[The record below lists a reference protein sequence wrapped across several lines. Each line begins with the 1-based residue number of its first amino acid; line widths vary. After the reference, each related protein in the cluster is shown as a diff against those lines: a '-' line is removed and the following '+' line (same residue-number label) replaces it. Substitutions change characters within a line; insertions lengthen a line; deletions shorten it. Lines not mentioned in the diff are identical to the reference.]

1 MVRFF
6 VLSCYIPA
14 AGLSITEQTGFIC
27 ASLTPS
33 PLNLSHLNTPDCM
46 MVRHQGGFI
55 TMSDYGLWT
64 LLPILTVLILALIT
78 KRTLEPLIVGTLVA
92 YVIICGWAFPQG
104 WMDAFFRVAS
114 SRDHQWVFMVCGLFG
129 SLITLLGASHG
140 TLGFSKV
147 LGRLCR
153 GPRSTLLVTW
163 IMGILIFVDDYLNI
177 MTLSTCM
184 KKLTDRNRV
193 PRETLS
199 YIIDST
205 GAPVCAL
212 LPFSTWAIFF
222 SGLFFQEQGVAQLGY
237 TSAIDTFIHV
247 IPYIFYAIAAVIIVP
262 LFSFGLVPKLGRMKT
277 AYQRVRDT
285 GKVYSPDCAD
295 LNMEEEDEDGDGPEL
310 QGSLV
315 DFLLPVGV
323 LIFLAITTGELFL
336 AVLAAIAAC
345 FLLYIPRKKLSLT
358 RFCDLAMHGFC
369 KMVPTLAIIYFAF
382 VMQEAMTDIGM
393 AAYVINAVT
402 PYMSAGVFPVI
413 TFLLVALLNFST
425 GSVWGIPAIVT
436 PIILPLAF
444 SIGAEPML
452 TMGAIVS
459 GAVLGSH
466 ACFYSDATVLTSS
479 CCKMQNM
486 DHALSQMPYALMA
499 AAVSTGGYLVGGLIL

>member
-1 MVRFF
+1 M
-6 VLSCYIPA
+6 
-14 AGLSITEQTGFIC
+14 
-27 ASLTPS
+27 
-33 PLNLSHLNTPDCM
+33 
-46 MVRHQGGFI
+46 
-55 TMSDYGLWT
+55 DYGLLT
-64 LLPILTVLILALIT
+64 LLPIIVVLVLALKT
-78 KRTLEPLIVGTLVA
+78 KRTLEPLIVGTFVA
-92 YVIICGWAFPQG
+92 YIVICGWNFPTG
-104 WMDAFFRVAS
+104 WMDAFFSVAS
-114 SRDHQWVFMVCGLFG
+114 DRDHQWVFMVCALFG

-140 TLGFSKV
+140 TLGFSKW
-147 LGRLCR
+147 LEKLCR
-153 GPRSTLLVTW
+153 GPKSTLIVTW

-184 KKLTDRNRV
+184 KKLTDKHKV

-222 SGLFFQEQGVAQLGY
+222 SGLFFAEQGVPELGF

-262 LFSFGLVPKLGRMKT
+262 LFSCGLVPKLGRMKR
-277 AYQRVRDT
+277 AYQRTQTT
-285 GKVYSPDCAD
+285 GLVYSPESQD
-295 LNMEEEDEDGDGPEL
+295 LNLEDEDENPTL
-310 QGSLV
+310 QGSLM

-323 LIFLAITTGELFL
+323 LITLAITSGELFL
-336 AVLAAIAAC
+336 AVLAAIATC
-345 FLLYIPRKKLSLT
+345 FILYVPRKKLSIT

-369 KMVPTLAIIYFAF
+369 NMIPTIAIIYFAF
-382 VMQEAMTDIGM
+382 VMQQAMTDIGM
-393 AAYVINAVT
+393 AEYVISAVT
-402 PYMSAGVFPVI
+402 PYMSAEVFPVI
-413 TFLLVALLNFST
+413 TFLLVAVLNFST

-444 SIGAEPML
+444 SIGADPML

-486 DHALSQMPYALMA
+486 DHALSQMPYAMMA
-499 AAVSTGGYLVGGLIL
+499 ATISAGGYLVGGFML

>member
-1 MVRFF
+1 M
-6 VLSCYIPA
+6 
-14 AGLSITEQTGFIC
+14 
-27 ASLTPS
+27 
-33 PLNLSHLNTPDCM
+33 
-46 MVRHQGGFI
+46 
-55 TMSDYGLWT
+55 DYGILT
-64 LLPILTVLILALIT
+64 LLPIAAVLILALLT
-78 KRTLEPLIVGTLVA
+78 KRTLEPLIAGTLVA
-92 YVIICGWAFPQG
+92 YIIICGWSFPEG
-104 WMDAFFRVAS
+104 WMEAFFDVAS
-114 SRDHQWVFMVCGLFG
+114 NRDHQWVFMVCALFG

-140 TLGFSKV
+140 TLGFSKW
-147 LGRLCR
+147 LGKLCR
-153 GPRSTLLVTW
+153 GPRSTLIVTW

-184 KKLTDRNRV
+184 KKLTDRQKV

-212 LPFSTWAIFF
+212 LPFSTWAIFL
-222 SGLFFQEQGVAQLGY
+222 SGLFFAEQGVAELGFD
-237 TSAIDTFIHV
+237 SAIDTFIHV
-247 IPYIFYAIAAVIIVP
+247 IPYIFYAIAAVVIVP
-262 LFSFGLVPKLGRMKT
+262 LFSLGLVPKLGQMKK
-277 AYQRVRDT
+277 AYQRVQT
-285 GKVYSPDCAD
+285 SGCVYSPESQD
-295 LNMEEEDEDGDGPEL
+295 LNLEEEEEDGQPQL
-310 QGSLV
+310 QGRLL

-323 LIFLAITTGELFL
+323 LIVLAIGTGELFL
-336 AVLAAIAAC
+336 AVLAAIVTC
-345 FLLYIPRKKLSLT
+345 LILYVPGKKLSMT

-369 KMVPTLAIIYFAF
+369 SMIPTIAIIYFAF

-393 AAYVINAVT
+393 AEYVISAVT
-402 PYMSAGVFPVI
+402 PYMNAQVFPVI

-444 SIGAEPML
+444 SIGADPML

-486 DHALSQMPYALMA
+486 DHALSQLPYALMA
-499 AAVSTGGYLVGGLIL
+499 AAISSGGYLVGGFIL

>member
-1 MVRFF
+1 
-6 VLSCYIPA
+6 
-14 AGLSITEQTGFIC
+14 
-27 ASLTPS
+27 
-33 PLNLSHLNTPDCM
+33 M
-46 MVRHQGGFI
+46 MGKHKEEHN
-55 TMSDYGLWT
+55 MDYGICT
-64 LLPILTVLILALIT
+64 LLPIAAVLILALLT

-92 YVIICGWAFPQG
+92 YIIICGWGFPEG
-104 WMDAFFRVAS
+104 WMGAFFDVATN
-114 SRDHQWVFMVCGLFG
+114 RDHQWVFMVCALFG

-140 TLGFSKV
+140 TLGFSKW
-147 LGRLCR
+147 LGKLCR
-153 GPRSTLLVTW
+153 GPKSTLIVTW

-184 KKLTDRNRV
+184 KKLTDRHHV

-222 SGLFFQEQGVAQLGY
+222 SGLFFAEQGVPELGFDG
-237 TSAIDTFIHV
+237 AIDTFIHV

-262 LFSFGLVPKLGRMKT
+262 LFSLGVVPKLGRMKK
-277 AYQRVRDT
+277 AYQRVQT
-285 GKVYSPDCAD
+285 SGSVYSPESQD
-295 LNMEEEDEDGDGPEL
+295 LNLEEEEEDEQPQL
-310 QGSLV
+310 KGSLM

-323 LIFLAITTGELFL
+323 LIALAVGTGELFL
-336 AVLAAIAAC
+336 AVLAAIVTC
-345 FLLYIPRKKLSLT
+345 FVLYIPRKKLSLT

-369 KMVPTLAIIYFAF
+369 NMIPTIAIIYFAF

-393 AAYVINAVT
+393 AEYVINAVT
-402 PYMSAGVFPVI
+402 PYMNAQVFPVI

-444 SIGAEPML
+444 SIGADPML

-486 DHALSQMPYALMA
+486 DHALSQLPYAMMA
-499 AAVSTGGYLVGGLIL
+499 AAISSGGYLVGGFLL

>member
-1 MVRFF
+1 MEYGI
-6 VLSCYIPA
+6 LS
-14 AGLSITEQTGFIC
+14 
-27 ASLTPS
+27 
-33 PLNLSHLNTPDCM
+33 
-46 MVRHQGGFI
+46 
-55 TMSDYGLWT
+55 
-64 LLPILTVLILALIT
+64 LLPILIVLVLALAT
-78 KRTLEPLIVGTLVA
+78 KRTLEPLIVGTITA
-92 YVIICGWAFPQG
+92 YIIINGPGFATG
-104 WMDAFFRVAS
+104 WMEAFFTVAS
-114 SRDHQWVFMVCGLFG
+114 DRDHQWVFMVCALFG

-140 TLGFSKV
+140 TLGFSKW
-147 LGRLCR
+147 LGKLCR
-153 GPRSTLLVTW
+153 GPRSTLIVTW

-184 KKLTDRNRV
+184 KKLTDRQKV

-222 SGLFFQEQGVAQLGY
+222 SGLFFAEQGVPELGF
-237 TSAIDTFIHV
+237 TSAIDTFLHV

-262 LFSFGLVPKLGRMKT
+262 LFSFGVVPKLGRMRK
-277 AYQRVRDT
+277 AYQRVQAT
-285 GKVYSPDCAD
+285 GKVYSPESSE
-295 LNMEEEDEDGDGPEL
+295 LNLEDEDDGESP
-310 QGSLV
+310 QMNGSLI

-323 LIFLAITTGELFL
+323 LILLAITTGELFL
-336 AVLAAIAAC
+336 AVLAAIVTC
-345 FLLYIPRKKLSLT
+345 FVLYIPRKKLSLT
-358 RFCDLAMHGFC
+358 HFCDLAMHGFC
-369 KMVPTLAIIYFAF
+369 NMIPTIAIIYFAF

-393 AAYVINAVT
+393 AEYVINAVT
-402 PYMSAGVFPVI
+402 PYMSAHVFPVI

-444 SIGAEPML
+444 SIGADPML

-486 DHALSQMPYALMA
+486 DHALSQLPYALMA
-499 AAVSTGGYLVGGLIL
+499 AGISAGGYLVGGFMY